1 MWARA
6 RAKIKQM
13 LAGGG
18 MKKEEEAREVR
29 ELQIGEPTDFQH
41 HVTGGAGP
49 LRSPVVVGKRWSG
62 KEEEEWEDVGVED
75 TRGFGRE

>member
-1 MWARA
+1 
-6 RAKIKQM
+6 M
-13 LAGGG
+13 LGSGGK
-18 MKKEEEAREVR
+18 KKEEESRKER

-62 KEEEEWEDVGVED
+62 NEEEEWEDVGVED
-75 TRGFGRE
+75 TRRSSRM